1 MLDEVLDSCTVS
13 YFSRIYDANGADRM
27 VTLLQS
33 DLVCVH
39 IVCTYLTVQKLRI
52 QQSIVFPMYIYI
64 EKGFDR
70 TQCKGLHFKED
81 SEKGYQIQNVEH
93 TA

>member
-1 MLDEVLDSCTVS
+1 
-13 YFSRIYDANGADRM
+13 
-27 VTLLQS
+27 
-33 DLVCVH
+33 
-39 IVCTYLTVQKLRI
+39 
-52 QQSIVFPMYIYI
+52 MYIYI

-81 SEKGYQIQNVEH
+81 SEKGFQIQNVEH